1 MLAFEELSFAE
12 NFTTSTKTN
21 LPKIVEVVQVNTVY
35 ETIKELIELR
45 DRSTSTLT
53 VERLVKKFCQSYE
66 NLDNQQKQDVL
77 LHLATKHY
85 IKEKDL
91 KGKVIQIMRFPAPIY
106 QSHFY
111 EAPFHYFTA
120 SKQT

>member
-91 KGKVIQIMRFPAPIY
+91 KGKVIQISRFPAPIY
-106 QSHFY
+106 QGRFY
-111 EAPFHYFTA
+111 EAPFHYFKA

>member
-1 MLAFEELSFAE
+1 MAFEELSFAE
-12 NFTTSTKTN
+12 NFTTSTKSN
-21 LPKIVEVVQVNTVY
+21 LPKIVEVVQVDSVHA
-35 ETIKELIELR
+35 TIKELIELR

-85 IKEKDL
+85 IKENWANLSGCPKYL
-91 KGKVIQIMRFPAPIY
+91 CTILYTVC
-106 QSHFY
+106 
-111 EAPFHYFTA
+111 EAMCVGNA
-120 SKQT
+120 KL